1 MKYKE
6 IQDLIKLVKENEIS
20 ELEIE
25 RDDFKLHIRSEKE
38 EKVVAASPP
47 PAQQV
52 VQPAAPAPAPQP
64 QQPAQ
69 QQSQPAPQPQS
80 NETEE
85 EDSNLVEIKSPMI
98 GTFYRAPG
106 PDKDPFV
113 SIGDNIEE
121 GQTICM
127 IEAMKLFN
135 EIEAELTGSVVK
147 ILVEDATP
155 VEFDQPLFLI
165 DPKG

>member
-25 RDDFKLHIRSEKE
+25 QEDFKIHIRSDIE
-38 EKVVAASPP
+38 EKVVAGS
-47 PAQQV
+47 
-52 VQPAAPAPAPQP
+52 PAPQP
-64 QQPAQ
+64 VVQAPTAAPVQQAQ
-69 QQSQPAPQPQS
+69 QPAPQSQQAGGEQS
-80 NETEE
+80 QENQ
-85 EDSNLVEIKSPMI
+85 DSDLIEIKSPMI

-113 SIGDNIEE
+113 SIGDNIKE

-127 IEAMKLFN
+127 VEAMKLFN
-135 EIEAELTGSVVK
+135 EIEAELSGKVVK

-155 VEFDQPLFLI
+155 IQFDQPLFLI